1 MKRVQFPF
9 KHCIRIV
16 STILL
21 VLTIATAA
29 DCEDDSDDQTT
40 SPSVFSGLI
49 LELVPMT
56 LLEFESIKVVD
67 EAGTVMEF
75 HSGGRRFSHFTPSH
89 IREHMVLG
97 HGVVVSYREDGGVFH
112 IVEIT
117 DAPAAET
124 PGPS

>member
-1 MKRVQFPF
+1 MTVA
-9 KHCIRIV
+9 V
-16 STILL
+16 
-21 VLTIATAA
+21 AA
-29 DCEDDSDDQTT
+29 ACADDSDDQTT
-40 SPSVFSGLI
+40 PLSVFSGLI
-49 LELVPMT
+49 LEFAPRS

-89 IREHMVLG
+89 LREHLVLG
-97 HGVVVSYREDGGVFH
+97 HGVVVSYREDDGVFH

-117 DAPAAET
+117 DAPATET

>member
-1 MKRVQFPF
+1 MKLVQFPF
-9 KHCIRIV
+9 NHCIRIA

-29 DCEDDSDDQTT
+29 VCADDSDAQRP
-40 SPSVFSGLI
+40 PSVFSGLI
-49 LELVPMT
+49 VDLVPNW

-97 HGVVVSYREDGGVFH
+97 QGVVVSYREDGGVFH

>member
-1 MKRVQFPF
+1 MKQVQFLSN
-9 KHCIRIV
+9 HCIRRFSI
-16 STILL
+16 ILL
-21 VLTIATAA
+21 ALTIATAA
-29 DCEDDSDDQTT
+29 VCWDDSDDRKTP
-40 SPSVFSGLI
+40 PSIFSGLI
-49 LELVPMT
+49 VEFAPRS

-97 HGVVVSYREDGGVFH
+97 RGVVVSYREDGGIFH
-112 IVEIT
+112 IVDIT
-117 DAPAAET
+117 DSPAAET

>member
-1 MKRVQFPF
+1 MNRVQFPF
-9 KHCIRIV
+9 NHCIRIV

-21 VLTIATAA
+21 ALTVAVAA
-29 DCEDDSDDQTT
+29 ACADDSDDQTT
-40 SPSVFSGLI
+40 PPSVFSGLV
-49 LELVPMT
+49 LELVPRT

-75 HSGGRRFSHFTPSH
+75 HSGGRRFAHFTPSH

-97 HGVVVSYREDGGVFH
+97 QGVVVSYREDGGVFH

>member
-1 MKRVQFPF
+1 M
-9 KHCIRIV
+9 
-16 STILL
+16 
-21 VLTIATAA
+21 TIAAA
-29 DCEDDSDDQTT
+29 ACADDSDEQT
-40 SPSVFSGLI
+40 PQLSVFSGLI
-49 LELVPMT
+49 LEFVPRS

-89 IREHMVLG
+89 LREHMVLG
-97 HGVVVSYREDGGVFH
+97 HSVVVSYREDDGVFH

>member
-67 EAGTVMEF
+67 ELGAVMEF

-97 HGVVVSYREDGGVFH
+97 HGVVVSYRDGGGVFH

>member
-1 MKRVQFPF
+1 M
-9 KHCIRIV
+9 V

-21 VLTIATAA
+21 PLTIAAVACT
-29 DCEDDSDDQTT
+29 DDSDEQTT
-40 SPSVFSGLI
+40 PPSVFSGFI
-49 LELVPMT
+49 MEFAPRS
-56 LLEFESIKVVD
+56 LLDFESIKVVD
-67 EAGTVMEF
+67 ESGTVMEF

-97 HGVVVSYREDGGVFH
+97 QGVVVSYREDGGVFH

>member
-9 KHCIRIV
+9 NHCIRIA

-21 VLTIATAA
+21 TLTIAAVACT
-29 DCEDDSDDQTT
+29 DDSDEQTT
-40 SPSVFSGLI
+40 PPSVFSGFI
-49 LELVPMT
+49 MEFAPRS
-56 LLEFESIKVVD
+56 LLDFESIKVVD
-67 EAGTVMEF
+67 ESGTVMEF

-97 HGVVVSYREDGGVFH
+97 QGVVVSYREDGGEFH

>member
-1 MKRVQFPF
+1 
-9 KHCIRIV
+9 
-16 STILL
+16 
-21 VLTIATAA
+21 LTIATAA

-67 EAGTVMEF
+67 ELGAVMEF

-89 IREHMVLG
+89 LREHMVLG

>member
-67 EAGTVMEF
+67 ELGAVMEF

-89 IREHMVLG
+89 LREHMVLG

>member
-29 DCEDDSDDQTT
+29 DCEDDSDDQPT
-40 SPSVFSGLI
+40 SPSVFSGFI
-49 LELVPMT
+49 MEFTPRS

-67 EAGTVMEF
+67 ELGAVIEF

-117 DAPAAET
+117 DSPAAET

>member
-67 EAGTVMEF
+67 ELGAVMEF

-117 DAPAAET
+117 DSPAAET